1 MLTRG
6 YVLDG
11 NFSAEHLR
19 MKNPDDEVI
28 LTDGTAFFVKEME
41 YKNHLKLA
49 LETKQVSRTP
59 GFRPMLLPEFINFC
73 YQRSTCNDHKA
84 VNRANA
90 ERHKLEATGIGAA
103 ACSRHGFFVP
113 HSVVDFQKGERQ
125 MNMDYTLCQ
134 ALNYNSDGIPRTV
147 VCYDIA
153 CQFFIHFEERV
164 RNSPY
169 LSLPADMT
177 IEKAIGQFHIHGHQ
191 EDCFP
196 KYSPNFIPGIG
207 QVDGEIIETL
217 WSQLNEVSGSTRSMS
232 KFHRRETL
240 NDHMNDSNWKKLL
253 RMVSALIRK
262 FKNASRQRKI
272 ADDAFQEL
280 TISADPVMVDEW
292 QVSEKEA
299 LDGRLINLDAMKI
312 FDVSLQKGSEY

>member
-1 MLTRG
+1 
-6 YVLDG
+6 
-11 NFSAEHLR
+11 
-19 MKNPDDEVI
+19 
-28 LTDGTAFFVKEME
+28 
-41 YKNHLKLA
+41 
-49 LETKQVSRTP
+49 
-59 GFRPMLLPEFINFC
+59 
-73 YQRSTCNDHKA
+73 
-84 VNRANA
+84 
-90 ERHKLEATGIGAA
+90 
-103 ACSRHGFFVP
+103 
-113 HSVVDFQKGERQ
+113 

-134 ALNYNSDGIPRTV
+134 ALGYNSDGIPRSV

-153 CQFFIHFEERV
+153 CQFFTHFDSRV

-169 LSLPADMT
+169 LSVPKGMT

-253 RMVSALIRK
+253 RMVSALSK
-262 FKNASRQRKI
+262 KLKNANRQHKI
-272 ADDAFQEL
+272 AEVAFLDL
-280 TISADPVMVDEW
+280 TNSADPELVEKWRSAEKKALKDRVVDLN
-292 QVSEKEA
+292 S
-299 LDGRLINLDAMKI
+299 MKI
-312 FDVSLQKGSEY
+312 FDVSAKKGISSLL